1 MLKYERK
8 SFMEIGETFFWTAT
22 INNWQNLL
30 LPDQYKDVIINSLD
44 YLNNTGKIDVF
55 GFVVMPTH
63 VHLIWRTKELNGKET
78 AQGSF

>member
-1 MLKYERK
+1 
-8 SFMEIGETFFWTAT
+8 MEIGEIFFWTAT
-22 INNWQNLL
+22 INNWQKLL

-63 VHLIWRTKELNGKET
+63 VHLIWR
-78 AQGSF
+78 